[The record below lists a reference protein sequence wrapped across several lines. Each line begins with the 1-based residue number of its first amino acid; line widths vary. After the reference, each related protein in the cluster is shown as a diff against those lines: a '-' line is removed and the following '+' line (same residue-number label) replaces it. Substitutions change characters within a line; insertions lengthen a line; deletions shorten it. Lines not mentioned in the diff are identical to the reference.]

1 MEIKPKHFLDWLLWP
16 ILAVAFEP
24 ATKIRSHFWQWI
36 DYSQRS
42 EEIFRARP
50 LTVKTIGAKL
60 SVGHYDVV
68 RLVPVKSCALTHY
81 IDNYQ
86 IGYLSKKG
94 EAKLC
99 TLILNGVTSVII
111 NDEAESYFAIDSKG
125 YLQLLKIVSWS
136 HLEVER
142 RQYTTII

>member
-1 MEIKPKHFLDWLLWP
+1 M
-16 ILAVAFEP
+16 AFEP
-24 ATKIRSHFWQWI
+24 ATKIRSHFWQWV
-36 DYSQRS
+36 DYSERS
-42 EEIFRARP
+42 EEIFRART
-50 LTVKTIGAKL
+50 LTVKTIGAKS

-81 IDNYQ
+81 VDNYQ

-111 NDEAESYFAIDSKG
+111 NEEAESYFAIDLNG

-136 HLEVER
+136 HLETEKKHNSL
-142 RQYTTII
+142 II